1 MYTTKYTLE
10 KRRSLMRQ
18 IISDIIEMLRG
29 TTNLIQ
35 FEEDLKLYRFKTVSE
50 ALGKCTDRD

>member
-29 TTNLIQ
+29 TTDLI
-35 FEEDLKLYRFKTVSE
+35 KLRKT
-50 ALGKCTDRD
+50 